1 MKETLNVIFATKWSR
16 GYFNGWL
23 LLSNLSRLI
32 LILGFLPN
40 ENYQSIQDLIYIL
53 ERELYQREQDILEF
67 PLYVAKKRLKQLL
80 EEAKRKEEENKKQA
94 SNVSKPKTR
103 H

>member
-1 MKETLNVIFATKWSR
+1 
-16 GYFNGWL
+16 
-23 LLSNLSRLI
+23 
-32 LILGFLPN
+32 
-40 ENYQSIQDLIYIL
+40 L